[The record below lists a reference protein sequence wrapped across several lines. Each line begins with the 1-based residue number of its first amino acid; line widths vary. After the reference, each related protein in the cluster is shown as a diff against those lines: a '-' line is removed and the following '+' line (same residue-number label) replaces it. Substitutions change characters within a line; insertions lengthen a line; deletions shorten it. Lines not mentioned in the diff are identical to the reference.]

1 MTTLNRMHT
10 AVLSALLA
18 SIALTT
24 VLAACAS
31 PAGRSGSAGSAGVPS
46 TRGDSSTSASTG
58 TSASAPRRGGYYM
71 DDGPLDQ
78 AAPDPTTVADAVPKL
93 EPLIAR
99 ANRPYTVFGRGY
111 QPITSLRPYRERG
124 IASWYGRKFHG
135 NRTSS
140 GEVYDMFAMT
150 AAHPTLPLPS
160 YVRVT
165 RIGTEQSVVVRVN
178 DRGPFLNNRV
188 IDLSYTAANK
198 LGYVNAGSTEVEIEL
213 IVEAQLLATAA
224 PTVAAS
230 TAASPAAVVLAPVA
244 VRPATSIQPLIV
256 PMELKSI
263 AATADDKPVVTTSAT
278 ATATSTATATE
289 ERLTIDTQIAADPP
303 RAEPVP
309 SAPIQSALIPSAQMP
324 SAPIQSAPAAATRVI
339 AFGSYL
345 QLGAFSNRENALAAQ
360 SRLKIL
366 LPWLSVPIEIYPEAA
381 LFKVHAGPYN
391 KRDDAAAAAEQIR
404 AATGSRPFMTSH
416 PNPK

>member
-10 AVLSALLA
+10 AALSALLA

-135 NRTSS
+135 NRTAS

-213 IVEAQLLATAA
+213 IVEAQLLAAAA
-224 PTVAAS
+224 PTV
-230 TAASPAAVVLAPVA
+230 T
-244 VRPATSIQPLIV
+244 
-256 PMELKSI
+256 

-309 SAPIQSALIPSAQMP
+309 SPPIQSALIPSAQMP
-324 SAPIQSAPAAATRVI
+324 SAPITSAPAAATRVI

-391 KRDDAAAAAEQIR
+391 KRDDAAAAAERIR